1 MTETWTTES
10 ISVEGFIVHS
20 RDAVKCKGVKSGRSS
35 GGVIVLI
42 KENLRKYVKVIKLAP
57 TYGVW
62 VKIDRTHIN
71 SDKHLFI
78 GRAYF
83 PLQGSKYSA
92 KNLRTK
98 LEKDLSTN
106 GDILLL
112 GDFNARCGNLKD
124 CIQNAN
130 GDTKAEFIYNT
141 NQTTPRPD
149 S

>member
-1 MTETWTTES
+1 MGKTKSLKLGHWNVNGIGSKLQDPDFMSEIDDYDICILTETWTTES

-57 TYGVW
+57 KYGVW

-78 GRAYF
+78 G
-83 PLQGSKYSA
+83 
-92 KNLRTK
+92 
-98 LEKDLSTN
+98 
-106 GDILLL
+106 
-112 GDFNARCGNLKD
+112 
-124 CIQNAN
+124 
-130 GDTKAEFIYNT
+130 
-141 NQTTPRPD
+141 
-149 S
+149 